1 MNELTTKL
9 AEVVTQLQS
18 GIAAHGGDAIDA
30 GLTAIRVSGAGYL
43 LIGLMFL
50 IFAGLLA
57 LSAYKSRNIES
68 KDNELG
74 VSGQL
79 ALCSLPL
86 FLMSLLMLF
95 YIWNWVAVF
104 APKVW
109 LANHIIESMGAK

>member
-30 GLTAIRVSGAGYL
+30 GLTAIRVSGGGFL
-43 LIGLMFL
+43 LLGFMFS
-50 IFAGLLA
+50 IFGCLLLLLA
-57 LSAYKSRNIES
+57 YKMRNIDS
-68 KDNELG
+68 KDTEFGPSCGL
-74 VSGQL
+74 V
-79 ALCSLPL
+79 LCSLPI

-95 YIWNWVAVF
+95 YVWNWVAVF

-109 LANHIIESMGAK
+109 LANHIIESVGAR